1 MYGVAVMS
9 FLALVFQGQTV
20 DTFPSN
26 VFQDTCGTH
35 FLDRWTAATSG
46 RCHEELTVLAH
57 GALFDGD
64 WFGKHFRGTTGAGGN
79 GSYTKGQSSQ
89 IS

>member
-26 VFQDTCGTH
+26 VFQDTCGTR
-35 FLDRWTAATSG
+35 FLEQWTAATSE
-46 RCHEELTVLAH
+46 RCHGELTVLAQ
-57 GALFDGD
+57 GAPFDGD
-64 WFGKHFRGTTGAGGN
+64 WFDKPFRGILHLVLD
-79 GSYTKGQSSQ
+79 GSGRKRF
-89 IS
+89 